1 MSIKRRTVLAAGGG
15 VLGATGLALA
25 GCGTSGGS
33 VSSSPSASASASGT
47 CVLTSELTE
56 GPYYLDGSKIRAD
69 VTEGKGGVPLIL
81 RVTVLDATGCAMV
94 ADAAAVEIWHCDAWG
109 YYSGFTGNSP
119 GGEVPA
125 EDGVGDEKTY
135 LRGIQITSDAGEV
148 VFTTI
153 MPGWYSGRA
162 THIHTKVHLGGT
174 VDGDQYEGGTTVH
187 TGQFFFADDVVASL
201 DEVDPYSRHTGSH
214 VWLDDDMVYQGKG
227 VQDGLLA
234 VTANSSK
241 PAEGYTATI
250 TVGIDPN
257 AESTGGG
264 NPGGGAPPDGG
275 TPPSGVPD
283 GPPPA

>member
-15 VLGATGLALA
+15 VLGAAGLALA
-25 GCGTSGGS
+25 GCRASGGGS
-33 VSSSPSASASASGT
+33 EAAAPSASSSAADGTT

-56 GPYYLDGSKIRAD
+56 GPYYLDGARIRAD
-69 VTEGKGGVPLIL
+69 ITEGKGGVPLIL

-109 YYSGFTGNSP
+109 YSSGFTGNSP
-119 GGEVPA
+119 GGDVPA
-125 EDGVGDEKTY
+125 EDGVGDDKTY
-135 LRGIQITSDAGEV
+135 LRGIQITGDTGEV

-162 THIHTKVHLGGT
+162 THIHVKVHLGGT

-214 VWLDDDMVYQGKG
+214 VWLDDDSIYQGRG

-234 VTANSSK
+234 ITANSAK

-250 TVGIDPN
+250 TVGIDPD

-264 NPGGGAPPDGG
+264 APG
-275 TPPSGVPD
+275 
-283 GPPPA
+283 